1 MLDNPLWSEGA
12 QAARLAELMADT
24 TDPAKELP
32 LRRDVRSVY
41 TNGETQW
48 RDGRPCP
55 SLSSAS
61 FIAPGNRDCPHL
73 IFRKDWHWKRPIMF
87 RSMKSFIGRTGL
99 LAAVT
104 AVLAFCCLAQSSL
117 AQVPAPAQARRLILK
132 DGSYQSVTK
141 YEVHGD
147 RVRYFSA
154 ERGEW
159 EEVPKA
165 LIDWEATDKF
175 EQGRL
180 QGKLAPEAVELDKEL
195 ETERK
200 AEQARSPQVAPGLR
214 LPDEGGIF
222 LLDTYQNQPQ
232 LSELQQSGGELDKNT
247 KSNILRAA
255 INPLA
260 GVKQT
265 IELPEAHA
273 KIQSHTAVPSL
284 YINIDA
290 NDGAPATVQ
299 AATGEP
305 PPLPPSNSDRFKIIR
320 VDIKGG
326 KRVAGAVKIAVTGKM
341 KTDER
346 FVASTVTTMTGGW
359 VKLTPTD
366 PLGAGEYAVAEM
378 LGKEGMNLYVW
389 DFGVNPSAPANASAW
404 KPDPKEAQPK
414 TDQPADLQ
422 HREKQ

>member
-1 MLDNPLWSEGA
+1 
-12 QAARLAELMADT
+12 
-24 TDPAKELP
+24 
-32 LRRDVRSVY
+32 
-41 TNGETQW
+41 
-48 RDGRPCP
+48 
-55 SLSSAS
+55 
-61 FIAPGNRDCPHL
+61 
-73 IFRKDWHWKRPIMF
+73 MF
-87 RSMKSFIGRTGL
+87 RGMKSFFARTRL
-99 LAAVT
+99 LAVVT
-104 AVLAFCCLAQSSL
+104 TALVFFCLAQ
-117 AQVPAPAQARRLILK
+117 APAPAQTQAHRLILK

-141 YEVHGD
+141 YEIHGE

-159 EEVPKA
+159 EEVPKS
-165 LIDWEATDKF
+165 LIDWDATDKF

-195 ETERK
+195 DAERK

-214 LPDEGGIF
+214 LPDEGGVF
-222 LLDTYQNQPQ
+222 LLDTYQDQPQ

-265 IELPEAHA
+265 IELPGAHA
-273 KIQSHTAVPSL
+273 KIQSHTTVPSL
-284 YINIDA
+284 YINIDTDA
-290 NDGAPATVQ
+290 NQGAPATVQ

-305 PPLPPSNSDRFKIIR
+305 PPQPPNNSDRFKIIR
-320 VDIKGG
+320 IEVKSG
-326 KRVAGAVKIAVTGKM
+326 KRVAGAIKIAVTGKM

-346 FVASTVTTMTGGW
+346 FVAATITPMSGGW
-359 VKLTPTD
+359 VKVTPTE
-366 PLGAGEYAVAEM
+366 PLVAGEYAVAEM

-389 DFGVNPSAPANASAW
+389 DFGVNPAAPANASAW

-414 TDQPADLQ
+414 TDQPADLKK
-422 HREKQ
+422 REKQ

>member
-1 MLDNPLWSEGA
+1 
-12 QAARLAELMADT
+12 
-24 TDPAKELP
+24 
-32 LRRDVRSVY
+32 
-41 TNGETQW
+41 
-48 RDGRPCP
+48 
-55 SLSSAS
+55 
-61 FIAPGNRDCPHL
+61 
-73 IFRKDWHWKRPIMF
+73 MF
-87 RSMKSFIGRTGL
+87 RGMKLFFGRTGL

-104 AVLAFCCLAQSSL
+104 VVLSFFCLSQFSL
-117 AQVPAPAQARRLILK
+117 AQLPAPAQTQPRRLILK

-141 YEVHGD
+141 YEVQGD

-159 EEVPKA
+159 EEIPKS
-165 LIDWEATDKF
+165 LIDWDATDKF
-175 EQGRL
+175 EQGR
-180 QGKLAPEAVELDKEL
+180 QQDKLAPEAVELDKEL
-195 ETERK
+195 DAERK

-232 LSELQQSGGELDKNT
+232 LSELQQSGGELEKNT

-273 KIQSHTAVPSL
+273 KIQAHTTVPSL

-290 NDGAPATVQ
+290 NLIDANHGAPATVQ
-299 AATGEP
+299 TATGEP
-305 PPLPPSNSDRFKIIR
+305 LPLAPTERFKIIR
-320 VDIKGG
+320 IQVKSG
-326 KRVAGAVKIAVTGKM
+326 KRVAGTVKIAVTGKM

-346 FVASTVTTMTGGW
+346 FVASTVTPMTGGW
-359 VKLTPTD
+359 VKITPTE
-366 PLGAGEYAVAEM
+366 PLVAGEYAVAEL

-389 DFGVNPSAPANASAW
+389 DFGVNPAAPANAGAW

-422 HREKQ
+422 KREKQ